1 MQLSYLCPKHADWIY
16 NNPKQAIHFLAR
28 DEIQGVMLFYEGHY
42 TEAIPYLGCAFDIA
56 AILLELEE
64 DNEQKLV
71 DKIQSLNFLLASA
84 YGALQR
90 FDYQQA
96 ISARTGRLLQAVAA
110 FAAIQE
116 RSGEE
121 VTIPG
126 SHQSH

>member
-1 MQLSYLCPKHADWIY
+1 
-16 NNPKQAIHFLAR
+16 
-28 DEIQGVMLFYEGHY
+28 MLFYEGHY